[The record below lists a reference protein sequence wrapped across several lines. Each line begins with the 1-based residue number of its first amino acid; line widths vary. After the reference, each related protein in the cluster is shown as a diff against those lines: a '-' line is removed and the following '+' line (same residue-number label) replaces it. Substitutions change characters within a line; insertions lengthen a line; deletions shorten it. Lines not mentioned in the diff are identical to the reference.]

1 MAKKIDEKVY
11 EEVIDALNTFCKE
24 VADATGEMESA
35 AKDCVNNCEQDEAS
49 IKSKEK
55 VDKCITSFQAAI
67 EKAQKLAKAMQEE
80 LTQAQEAAKK
90 AENI

>member
-1 MAKKIDEKVY
+1 MRSAILRLNLLS
-11 EEVIDALNTFCKE
+11 ALALT
-24 VADATGEMESA
+24 MESA